1 MAPPGQQANRGKNV
15 SANRKE
21 SQNLLAKIRKEYVNI
36 TFAKS
41 LIFDPARLPFISVL
55 ILAAELVLNV
65 FIVQN
70 VRYTE
75 IDWKAY
81 MQECE
86 GFLNGTTD
94 YSQLRGD
101 TGPLVYPAGFVYIY
115 SALYFLTSR
124 GTNIRL
130 AQYIFTGIYLLQLAL
145 VMRLYCKSRKIP
157 PYVMLITIFTSYR
170 IHSIYVLRLF
180 NDPIAILFLYTAL
193 NAFIDGR
200 WTLVSV
206 MLSLGVS
213 VKMNILLFAPAI
225 LLLFITNLGWMK
237 TLLQLTVCGVIQLVL
252 GAPFLLTYPWQYLKG
267 SFDLGRVFEH
277 KWTMNILLF
286 APAIL
291 LLFITNL
298 GWMKTLLQLTVC
310 GVIQLVLGAP
320 FLLTYPWQY
329 LKGSFDLGRVFEHK
343 WTVNYRFLEPAIFE
357 SKTFHLALLALHLTL
372 LAVFASPCYKYFQ
385 NYCRLR
391 HLELM
396 LAPQIAAQNRAEKEK
411 QVKKAKKQN
420 KALPAAATGQN
431 GKDEEVLTADQE
443 KFLKSFEKG
452 IKKMGDKKQNVKNVP
467 VEAEQADATTA
478 PNNLHYQFYVWYF
491 HSLPYLTWYTE
502 YTNSLKFLLLLLLE
516 FCWNTYPSTVLSSL
530 LLHTCHVV
538 LLFGIGKKMFRRI
551 PDLAQLNKTD

>member
-1 MAPPGQQANRGKNV
+1 MGKIPANPPKAV
-15 SANRKE
+15 LNRKE
-21 SQNLLAKIRKEYVNI
+21 NQSLFSKIRKEYISI

-41 LIFDPARLPFISVL
+41 LIFDPARLPLISIL

-65 FIVQN
+65 FVVQN

-94 YSQLRGD
+94 YSLLRGD

-115 SALYFLTSR
+115 SALYFLTSH

-130 AQYIFTGIYLLQLAL
+130 AQYVFIGIYLLQLVL
-145 VMRLYCKSRKIP
+145 VLRLYCKSRKIP
-157 PYVMLITIFTSYR
+157 PYVMVITIFTSYR

-180 NDPIAILFLYTAL
+180 NDPIAILFLYAAL

-200 WTLVSV
+200 WTLGSV

-225 LLLFITNLGWMK
+225 LLLYITNLGWLK
-237 TLLQLTVCGVIQLVL
+237 TGLQLTVCGMIQLIL
-252 GAPFLLTYPWQYLKG
+252 GAPFLLT
-267 SFDLGRVFEH
+267 H
-277 KWTMNILLF
+277 
-286 APAIL
+286 
-291 LLFITNL
+291 
-298 GWMKTLLQLTVC
+298 
-310 GVIQLVLGAP
+310 
-320 FLLTYPWQY
+320 PWQY

-343 WTVNYRFLEPAIFE
+343 WTVNYRFLEQEMFE
-357 SKTFHLALLALHLTL
+357 SKMFHLALLGLHLTL
-372 LAVFASPCYKYFQ
+372 LVVFASPCYKYFQ

-391 HLELM
+391 HLEIMLM
-396 LAPQIAAQNRAEKEK
+396 PQIEAQNRAEKEK
-411 QVKKAKKQN
+411 QKKAKKSQTQ
-420 KALPAAATGQN
+420 ALPASKEN
-431 GKDEEVLTADQE
+431 KKEEKLTEDQE

-452 IKKMGDKKQNVKNVP
+452 IKKMSGKQQQQQKVERAAEEADKAAANS
-467 VEAEQADATTA
+467 ATNKFSIHFDRSTQLA
-478 PNNLHYQFYVWYF
+478 LLPIFLSNFIGIVCARSLHYQFYVWYF

-530 LLHTCHVV
+530 VLHTCHLI
-538 LLFGIGKKMFRRI
+538 LLVGIGRKMFRRI
-551 PDLAQLNKTD
+551 PDLAQFSKTE

>member
-1 MAPPGQQANRGKNV
+1 MGKIPANPPKQPV
-15 SANRKE
+15 PPMRKE
-21 SQNLLAKIRKEYVNI
+21 NQNLLSKIRKEYVSI

-41 LIFDPARLPFISVL
+41 LIFDPARLPLISVL

-65 FIVQN
+65 FVVQN

-115 SALYFLTSR
+115 SALYFLTSH

-130 AQYIFTGIYLLQLAL
+130 AQYVFVGIYLLQLML
-145 VMRLYCKSRKIP
+145 VLRLYCKSRKIP
-157 PYVMLITIFTSYR
+157 PYVMVITIFTSYR

-180 NDPIAILFLYTAL
+180 NDPIAILFLYAAL

-200 WTLVSV
+200 WTLGSV

-225 LLLFITNLGWMK
+225 LLLFITNLGWLK
-237 TLLQLTVCGVIQLVL
+237 TVLQLTVCGVIQLVL
-252 GAPFLLTYPWQYLKG
+252 GAPFLLTHPWQY
-267 SFDLGRVFEH
+267 
-277 KWTMNILLF
+277 I
-286 APAIL
+286 
-291 LLFITNL
+291 
-298 GWMKTLLQLTVC
+298 
-310 GVIQLVLGAP
+310 
-320 FLLTYPWQY
+320 
-329 LKGSFDLGRVFEHK
+329 KGSFDLGRVFEHK
-343 WTVNYRFLEPAIFE
+343 WTVNYRFLEPEIFE
-357 SKTFHLALLALHLTL
+357 SKMFHLALLGMHLTL

-391 HLELM
+391 HLEIMLM
-396 LAPQIAAQNRAEKEK
+396 PQIEAQNRAEKEK
-411 QVKKAKKQN
+411 LKKNKKSQAQ
-420 KALPAAATGQN
+420 ALPAAKA
-431 GKDEEVLTADQE
+431 GKQQEEEKLTEDQE

-452 IKKMGDKKQNVKNVP
+452 IKKMSGKQQQQQQHVAP
-467 VEAEQADATTA
+467 VETETSTANAATNKFSIHFDRSTQLA
-478 PNNLHYQFYVWYF
+478 LLPIFLSNFIGIVCARSLHYQFYVWYF

-516 FCWNTYPSTVLSSL
+516 FCWNTYPSTVLSSAI
-530 LLHTCHVV
+530 LHTCHVI

-551 PDLAQLNKTD
+551 PDLAQLNKSE

>member
-1 MAPPGQQANRGKNV
+1 MGKIPANPPKSV
-15 SANRKE
+15 LNRKE
-21 SQNLLAKIRKEYVNI
+21 NQSLLAKIRKEYISI

-41 LIFDPARLPFISVL
+41 LVFDPARLPLISIL

-65 FIVQN
+65 FVVQN

-94 YSQLRGD
+94 YSLLRGD

-115 SALYFLTSR
+115 SALYFLTSH

-130 AQYIFTGIYLLQLAL
+130 AQYVFIGIYLLQLAL
-145 VMRLYCKSRKIP
+145 VLRLYCKSRKIP
-157 PYVMLITIFTSYR
+157 PYVMAITIFTSYR

-180 NDPIAILFLYTAL
+180 NDPIAILFLYAAL

-200 WTLVSV
+200 WTLGSV

-225 LLLFITNLGWMK
+225 LLLYITNLGWLK
-237 TLLQLTVCGVIQLVL
+237 TVLQLTVCGMIQLIL
-252 GAPFLLTYPWQYLKG
+252 GAPFLLTHPWQY
-267 SFDLGRVFEH
+267 
-277 KWTMNILLF
+277 I
-286 APAIL
+286 
-291 LLFITNL
+291 
-298 GWMKTLLQLTVC
+298 
-310 GVIQLVLGAP
+310 
-320 FLLTYPWQY
+320 
-329 LKGSFDLGRVFEHK
+329 KGSFDLGRVFEHK
-343 WTVNYRFLEPAIFE
+343 WTVNYRFLEPEIFE
-357 SKTFHLALLALHLTL
+357 SKVFHLALLGLHLTL
-372 LAVFASPCYKYFQ
+372 LVAFASPCYKYFQ

-391 HLELM
+391 QLEIM
-396 LAPQIAAQNRAEKEK
+396 LVPQIEAQNRAEKEK
-411 QVKKAKKQN
+411 QKKAKKSQAQ
-420 KALPAAATGQN
+420 ALPASKEQ
-431 GKDEEVLTADQE
+431 KDQEKLTDDQE

-452 IKKMGDKKQNVKNVP
+452 IKKMSGKQQQKV
-467 VEAEQADATTA
+467 VERAAEEPATGNAATNKFSIHFDRSTQLA
-478 PNNLHYQFYVWYF
+478 LLPIFLSNFIGIVCARSLHYQFYVWYF

-530 LLHTCHVV
+530 VLHTCHLI
-538 LLFGIGKKMFRRI
+538 LLVGIGRKMFRRI
-551 PDLAQLNKTD
+551 PDLAQLSKTE

>member
-1 MAPPGQQANRGKNV
+1 
-15 SANRKE
+15 
-21 SQNLLAKIRKEYVNI
+21 
-36 TFAKS
+36 
-41 LIFDPARLPFISVL
+41 
-55 ILAAELVLNV
+55 
-65 FIVQN
+65 
-70 VRYTE
+70 
-75 IDWKAY
+75 

-130 AQYIFTGIYLLQLAL
+130 AQYMFTGIYLLQIAL

-180 NDPIAILFLYTAL
+180 NDPIAILFLYAAL

-200 WTLVSV
+200 WTIGSV

-225 LLLFITNLGWMK
+225 LLLFITNLGWVK
-237 TLLQLTVCGVIQLVL
+237 TLLQLTVCGVIQIVL
-252 GAPFLLTYPWQYLKG
+252 GAPFLLTYPWQY
-267 SFDLGRVFEH
+267 
-277 KWTMNILLF
+277 I
-286 APAIL
+286 
-291 LLFITNL
+291 
-298 GWMKTLLQLTVC
+298 
-310 GVIQLVLGAP
+310 
-320 FLLTYPWQY
+320 
-329 LKGSFDLGRVFEHK
+329 KGSFDLGRVFEHK

-372 LAVFASPCYKYFQ
+372 LVVFASPCYKYFQ

-411 QVKKAKKQN
+411 QVKKAKKQT
-420 KALPAAATGQN
+420 KALPAVATGQN
-431 GKDEEVLTADQE
+431 GTDEEVLTADQE

-452 IKKMGDKKQNVKNVP
+452 IKKMGDKKQPVKNVP
-467 VEAEQADATTA
+467 VEAEQTDTTTA
-478 PNNLHYQFYVWYF
+478 PNKFSIHFDRSTQLALLPIFLSNFIGIVCARSLHYQFYVWYF

-551 PDLAQLNKTD
+551 PDLAQLNKTE

>member
-1 MAPPGQQANRGKNV
+1 MGKNP
-15 SANRKE
+15 ANLKPINRKE
-21 SQNLLAKIRKEYVNI
+21 NQSLISKIRKEYVSL

-41 LIFDPARLPFISVL
+41 LIFDPARLPLISLV

-65 FIVQN
+65 FVVQN
-70 VRYTE
+70 VPYTE

-94 YSQLRGD
+94 YSLLRGD

-115 SALYFLTSR
+115 SALYFLTSH

-130 AQYIFTGIYLLQLAL
+130 AQYVFVAIYLLQLVL
-145 VMRLYCKSRKIP
+145 VLRLYCKSRKIP
-157 PYVMLITIFTSYR
+157 PYVMVITIFTSYR

-180 NDPIAILFLYTAL
+180 NDPIAILFLYAAL

-200 WTLVSV
+200 WTLGSV

-225 LLLFITNLGWMK
+225 LLLYITNLGWLK
-237 TLLQLTVCGVIQLVL
+237 TVLQLMVC
-252 GAPFLLTYPWQYLKG
+252 AT
-267 SFDLGRVFEH
+267 
-277 KWTMNILLF
+277 
-286 APAIL
+286 
-291 LLFITNL
+291 
-298 GWMKTLLQLTVC
+298 
-310 GVIQLVLGAP
+310 IQLVLGAP

-343 WTVNYRFLEPAIFE
+343 WTVNYRFLEQELFE
-357 SKTFHLALLALHLTL
+357 NKTFHLALLGLHLTL
-372 LAVFASPCYKYFQ
+372 LVVFASPCYKYFQ

-391 HLELM
+391 QLEVM
-396 LAPQIAAQNRAEKEK
+396 LAPQIEAQNKAEKEK
-411 QVKKAKKQN
+411 MKKTKKPQAVAGKTN
-420 KALPAAATGQN
+420 KT
-431 GKDEEVLTADQE
+431 EEKLSEDQE

-452 IKKMGDKKQNVKNVP
+452 IKKMSGKQPK
-467 VEAEQADATTA
+467 VEHIPEEPEPTATAAGNKFSIHFDRSTQLA
-478 PNNLHYQFYVWYF
+478 LLPIFLSNFIGIVCARSLHYQFYVWYF

-502 YTNSLKFLLLLLLE
+502 FTNSLKFLLLLLVE

-530 LLHTCHVV
+530 VLHTCHLI
-538 LLFGIGKKMFRRI
+538 LLYGIGRKMFRRI
-551 PDLAQLNKTD
+551 PDLAQLSKVE